1 MTRNKSTLEAF
12 IQSTIRY
19 GLYVGGYGVM
29 GVIFGVYAGLMGALA
44 GLIIGYSLR
53 RSLEAML
60 AFGAVGWLGTI
71 LLCSIVA
78 SVMGIVAA
86 ISDHLTKRSIKQ
98 D

>member
-1 MTRNKSTLEAF
+1 
-12 IQSTIRY
+12 
-19 GLYVGGYGVM
+19 M
-29 GVIFGVYAGLMGALA
+29 GAIFGIYAGLMGALA

-86 ISDHLTKRSIKQ
+86 ISDHLTKRSTK
-98 D
+98 

>member
-1 MTRNKSTLEAF
+1 
-12 IQSTIRY
+12 
-19 GLYVGGYGVM
+19 
-29 GVIFGVYAGLMGALA
+29 MGALA

>member
-1 MTRNKSTLEAF
+1 
-12 IQSTIRY
+12 
-19 GLYVGGYGVM
+19 M
-29 GVIFGVYAGLMGALA
+29 GIIFGVYAGLMGALA